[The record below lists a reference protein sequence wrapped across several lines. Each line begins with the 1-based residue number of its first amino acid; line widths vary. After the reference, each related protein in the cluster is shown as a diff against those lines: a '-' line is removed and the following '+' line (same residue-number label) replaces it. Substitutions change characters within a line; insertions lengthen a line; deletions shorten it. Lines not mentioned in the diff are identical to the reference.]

1 MSFRATGTPCS
12 GPLWRPARIS
22 LSASDASSS
31 ARWAVTVIKEFV
43 SSASIRPSNALTT
56 STGERCLAKSSLE
69 RPASERGR
77 SAYWAKPSLL
87 RGWTCA
93 VSHSVRV
100 RFRYHRRVISR
111 ARKTFSR
118 FDRRVWLLLFAM
130 LAFRF
135 GHGLYFPFSSI
146 YFHNVLGIP
155 LSLVGVGLAVF
166 ATASVLSGLVAGPL
180 TDRYGRKPVM
190 LTALAGSSASFFAF
204 SLVGGF
210 AGYLAV
216 SAAHGFVG
224 WSMFEASRNAMVA
237 DVTPLGMRS
246 RAYGLVRVGGNVGWA
261 LGPMVAGL
269 VSAAAGGS
277 GGVYPRL
284 FIGTSVLTALVAL
297 VLALTISESRP
308 VLKESAENTEAPGRL
323 RAALS
328 DGPFLV
334 LLGVGISLYY
344 VFTQDWQALPIYAK
358 NFVGVADGQIGFF
371 LGANGLMVIL
381 FQLPVS
387 YLIDRGSRVVAL
399 LAGSVLFAASAAT
412 LLLSDSFWGILLAFV
427 LFFTLAEMVL
437 EVAGAS
443 LAAELAPVRLRGT
456 YLALFGTCFGV
467 ACGFSPIVAGTLLQA
482 ELPGV
487 IWIIQIATAT
497 CAAAGLIILA
507 ALRSK
512 SRQHPAISNI
522 EKAEG

>member
-1 MSFRATGTPCS
+1 VI
-12 GPLWRPARIS
+12 AR
-22 LSASDASSS
+22 
-31 ARWAVTVIKEFV
+31 V
-43 SSASIRPSNALTT
+43 
-56 STGERCLAKSSLE
+56 
-69 RPASERGR
+69 
-77 SAYWAKPSLL
+77 
-87 RGWTCA
+87 
-93 VSHSVRV
+93 
-100 RFRYHRRVISR
+100 
-111 ARKTFSR
+111 RKTFLR

-166 ATASVLSGLVAGPL
+166 AASSVLSGLVAGPL

-190 LTALAGSSASFFAF
+190 LAALAGSSASFFAF
-204 SLVGGF
+204 SLVGDF
-210 AGYLAV
+210 AGYLAI
-216 SAAHGFVG
+216 SAAHGFIG

-237 DVTPLGMRS
+237 DVTPLDMRS

-269 VSAAAGGS
+269 ISAAAGGS
-277 GGVYPRL
+277 GGVYPKL
-284 FIGTSVLTALVAL
+284 FVGTSVLTAVVAFA
-297 VLALTISESRP
+297 LAFGIRESRP
-308 VLKESAENTEAPGRL
+308 ALKESTEDAESPRRL
-323 RAALS
+323 RAAFS

-334 LLGVGISLYY
+334 LLGVGVLLYY

-399 LAGSVLFAASAAT
+399 LAGAALFAASSAT
-412 LLLSDSFWGILLAFV
+412 LLLSESFLGIFIAFV

-443 LAAELAPVRLRGT
+443 LAAELAPTRLRGT
-456 YLALFGTCFGV
+456 YLALFGACFGV
-467 ACGFSPIVAGTLLQA
+467 ACGVSPIVAGTLLGA
-482 ELPGV
+482 GLPGV
-487 IWIIQIATAT
+487 IWVIQL
-497 CAAAGLIILA
+497 AAAGLAAVGLVALA
-507 ALRSK
+507 LLRRSA
-512 SRQHPAISNI
+512 RDA
-522 EKAEG
+522 

>member
-1 MSFRATGTPCS
+1 
-12 GPLWRPARIS
+12 
-22 LSASDASSS
+22 
-31 ARWAVTVIKEFV
+31 VI
-43 SSASIRPSNALTT
+43 T
-56 STGERCLAKSSLE
+56 
-69 RPASERGR
+69 
-77 SAYWAKPSLL
+77 
-87 RGWTCA
+87 
-93 VSHSVRV
+93 
-100 RFRYHRRVISR
+100 R
-111 ARKTFSR
+111 ARKAFLR

-166 ATASVLSGLVAGPL
+166 AAASVLSGLVAGPM

-190 LTALAGSSASFFAF
+190 LFALAGSSASFFAF

-216 SAAHGFVG
+216 SAAHGFIG

-237 DVTPLGMRS
+237 DVTPPGMRS

-269 VSAAAGGS
+269 VSAAAGSS
-277 GGVYPRL
+277 GWVYPRL
-284 FIGTSVLTALVAL
+284 FVGTSVLTAVVAL
-297 VLALTISESRP
+297 ALALSIRESRP
-308 VLKESAENTEAPGRL
+308 ALKESAEDAESPRRL

-334 LLGVGISLYY
+334 LLGVGVLLYY

-358 NFVGVADGQIGFF
+358 NFVGVADGRIGFF

-387 YLIDRGSRVVAL
+387 YLIDRGSKVVAL
-399 LAGSVLFAASAAT
+399 LAGAALFAASSAT
-412 LLLSDSFWGILLAFV
+412 LLLTESYLGIFVAFV
-427 LFFTLAEMVL
+427 VFFTLAEMVL

-443 LAAELAPVRLRGT
+443 LAAELAPTRLRGT
-456 YLALFGTCFGV
+456 YLALFGACFGV
-467 ACGFSPIVAGTLLQA
+467 ACGFSPIVAGTLLGA
-482 ELPGV
+482 GV
-487 IWIIQIATAT
+487 PEAIWVIQIA
-497 CAAAGLIILA
+497 AAVLA
-507 ALRSK
+507 AVGLVALALLRRSV
-512 SRQHPAISNI
+512 AD
-522 EKAEG
+522 A

>member
-1 MSFRATGTPCS
+1 M
-12 GPLWRPARIS
+12 
-22 LSASDASSS
+22 
-31 ARWAVTVIKEFV
+31 
-43 SSASIRPSNALTT
+43 
-56 STGERCLAKSSLE
+56 
-69 RPASERGR
+69 
-77 SAYWAKPSLL
+77 
-87 RGWTCA
+87 
-93 VSHSVRV
+93 
-100 RFRYHRRVISR
+100 
-111 ARKTFSR
+111 
-118 FDRRVWLLLFAM
+118 WLLLFAM
-130 LAFRF
+130 LVFRF

-166 ATASVLSGLVAGPL
+166 AAAGVLSGLVAGPL
-180 TDRYGRKPVM
+180 TDRFGRKPVM
-190 LTALAGSSASFFAF
+190 LAALVGSSASFFAF
-204 SLVGGF
+204 SQVGGF

-237 DVTPLGMRS
+237 DVTPSGMRS
-246 RAYGLVRVGGNVGWA
+246 RAFGLVRVGGNVGWA

-269 VSAAAGGS
+269 ISAAAGAS

-284 FIGTSVLTALVAL
+284 FVGTSVLTAMVAVAL
-297 VLALTISESRP
+297 AFGIRESRP
-308 VLKESAENTEAPGRL
+308 VLMESQEGGENSGRL

-334 LLGVGISLYY
+334 LLGVGVLLYY

-358 NFVGVADGQIGFF
+358 NFIGVADGRIGFF

-399 LAGSVLFAASAAT
+399 LVGAGLFAASSAT
-412 LLLSDSFWGILLAFV
+412 LLLTESFLGIFVAFV
-427 LFFTLAEMVL
+427 VFFTLAEMVL

-467 ACGFSPIVAGTLLQA
+467 ACGFSPLVSGTLLEA
-482 ELPGV
+482 RLPGL
-487 IWIIQIATAT
+487 IWGIQL
-497 CAAAGLIILA
+497 AAAALAVVGLGTLA
-507 ALRSK
+507 LLR
-512 SRQHPAISNI
+512 RRPAVPG
-522 EKAEG
+522 A

>member
-1 MSFRATGTPCS
+1 M
-12 GPLWRPARIS
+12 
-22 LSASDASSS
+22 
-31 ARWAVTVIKEFV
+31 KEFV
-43 SSASIRPSNALTT
+43 SSTSKRSSNVLTT
-56 STGERCLAKSSLE
+56 STGERRLVRSSLE

-77 SAYWAKPSLL
+77 SASWAKPSLL

-93 VSHSVRV
+93 VSHSSRV
-100 RFRYHRRVISR
+100 CFRYYRRVIPR
-111 ARKTFSR
+111 ARKTLSR

-155 LSLVGVGLAVF
+155 LSLVGIGLAVF
-166 ATASVLSGLVAGPL
+166 AAASVLSGFFAGPL
-180 TDRYGRKPVM
+180 TDRYGRKPLM
-190 LTALAGSSASFFAF
+190 LTALASSSASFFAF

-237 DVTPLGMRS
+237 DVTPPGMRS

-277 GGVYPRL
+277 GAVYPRL
-284 FIGTSVLTALVAL
+284 FVGTAVLTALVAL
-297 VLALTISESRP
+297 VLAFAINESRP
-308 VLKESAENTEAPGRL
+308 IVKEPAEGGETPGRL

-334 LLGVGISLYY
+334 LLGVGVLLYY
-344 VFTQDWQALPIYAK
+344 VFTQDWQALPVYAK

-399 LAGSVLFAASAAT
+399 FAGAALFAVSAAT
-412 LLLSDSFWGILLAFV
+412 LLLSESFLGIFVAFV

-443 LAAELAPVRLRGT
+443 LAAELAPARLRGT
-456 YLALFGTCFGV
+456 YLGLFGACFGV
-467 ACGFSPIVAGTLLQA
+467 ACGFSPIVAGTLLGA
-482 ELPGV
+482 RLPAL
-487 IWIIQIATAT
+487 IWTIQLV
-497 CAAAGLIILA
+497 AAAFAAVGLGVLA
-507 ALRSK
+507 SLRRRRSVTG
-512 SRQHPAISNI
+512 A
-522 EKAEG
+522 

>member
-1 MSFRATGTPCS
+1 
-12 GPLWRPARIS
+12 
-22 LSASDASSS
+22 
-31 ARWAVTVIKEFV
+31 
-43 SSASIRPSNALTT
+43 
-56 STGERCLAKSSLE
+56 
-69 RPASERGR
+69 
-77 SAYWAKPSLL
+77 
-87 RGWTCA
+87 
-93 VSHSVRV
+93 
-100 RFRYHRRVISR
+100 VISR
-111 ARKTFSR
+111 ARKAFLR

-166 ATASVLSGLVAGPL
+166 AAASVLSGLVAGPL
-180 TDRYGRKPVM
+180 TDRYGRKPIM
-190 LTALAGSSASFFAF
+190 LAALAGSSASFFAF

-237 DVTPLGMRS
+237 DVTAPGMRS
-246 RAYGLVRVGGNVGWA
+246 RAFGLVRVGGNVGWA

-269 VSAAAGGS
+269 VSAGGS
-277 GGVYPRL
+277 GEVYPRL
-284 FIGTSVLTALVAL
+284 FVGTSVLTATVAVAL
-297 VLALTISESRP
+297 ALGIRESRP
-308 VLKESAENTEAPGRL
+308 VVQGPAEGKEASGGL

-328 DGPFLV
+328 DWPFVV
-334 LLGVGISLYY
+334 LLVVGVLLYY

-358 NFVGVADGQIGFF
+358 NFVGVADGKIGFF

-399 LAGSVLFAASAAT
+399 LAGAGLFAASSAT
-412 LLLSDSFWGILLAFV
+412 LLLTDSFLGIILAFV

-456 YLALFGTCFGV
+456 YLALFGVCFGV

-487 IWIIQIATAT
+487 IWTIQLAAAT
-497 CAAAGLIILA
+497 CAAVGLVTLA
-507 ALRSK
+507 ALRRSG
-512 SRQHPAISNI
+512 RRA
-522 EKAEG
+522 

>member
-1 MSFRATGTPCS
+1 
-12 GPLWRPARIS
+12 
-22 LSASDASSS
+22 
-31 ARWAVTVIKEFV
+31 
-43 SSASIRPSNALTT
+43 
-56 STGERCLAKSSLE
+56 
-69 RPASERGR
+69 
-77 SAYWAKPSLL
+77 
-87 RGWTCA
+87 
-93 VSHSVRV
+93 
-100 RFRYHRRVISR
+100 
-111 ARKTFSR
+111 
-118 FDRRVWLLLFAM
+118 VWLLLFAM

-166 ATASVLSGLVAGPL
+166 ATASVLSGLLAGPL
-180 TDRYGRKPVM
+180 ADRYGRKPLM
-190 LTALAGSSASFFAF
+190 LAALAGSSASFFAF
-204 SLVGGF
+204 SQVGGF
-210 AGYLAV
+210 TGYLVV

-269 VSAAAGGS
+269 FSAAAGSS
-277 GGVYPRL
+277 GAVYPKL
-284 FIGTSVLTALVAL
+284 FIGTSVLTALVAII
-297 VLALTISESRP
+297 LALTINESRP
-308 VLKESAENTEAPGRL
+308 VLKEPAVSVETPDGL

-334 LLGVGISLYY
+334 LLGIGVLLYY
-344 VFTQDWQALPIYAK
+344 VFTQDWQALPVYAK

-399 LAGSVLFAASAAT
+399 LAGAALFAASAAT
-412 LLLSDSFWGILLAFV
+412 LLLSESFLGIFIAFV

-443 LAAELAPVRLRGT
+443 LAAELAPARLRGT
-456 YLALFGTCFGV
+456 YLGLFGACFGV
-467 ACGFSPIVAGTLLQA
+467 ACGFSPIVAGALLEA
-482 ELPGV
+482 RLPAL
-487 IWIIQIATAT
+487 IWTIQL
-497 CAAAGLIILA
+497 AAAASAAVGLGVLA
-507 ALRSK
+507 SLRGRRSVTG
-512 SRQHPAISNI
+512 A
-522 EKAEG
+522 

>member
-1 MSFRATGTPCS
+1 M
-12 GPLWRPARIS
+12 
-22 LSASDASSS
+22 
-31 ARWAVTVIKEFV
+31 
-43 SSASIRPSNALTT
+43 
-56 STGERCLAKSSLE
+56 
-69 RPASERGR
+69 
-77 SAYWAKPSLL
+77 
-87 RGWTCA
+87 
-93 VSHSVRV
+93 

-111 ARKTFSR
+111 AKKSLYR

-166 ATASVLSGLVAGPL
+166 AAASVLSGLVAGPL
-180 TDRYGRKPVM
+180 TDHYGRKPLM
-190 LTALAGSSASFFAF
+190 LAALAGSSASFLGF
-204 SLVGGF
+204 SLVGGI

-237 DVTPLGMRS
+237 DVTLPGMRS
-246 RAYGLVRVGGNVGWA
+246 RAFGLVRVGGNVGWA

-269 VSAAAGGS
+269 ASAAAGGS
-277 GGVYPRL
+277 GAVYPRL
-284 FIGTSVLTALVAL
+284 FVGTSVLTALVAL
-297 VLALTISESRP
+297 ALAISIRESRP
-308 VLKESAENTEAPGRL
+308 VLEESKASGESSGRL
-323 RAALS
+323 RTALS

-334 LLGVGISLYY
+334 LLGIGVLLYY
-344 VFTQDWQALPIYAK
+344 IFTQDWQALPIYAK
-358 NFVGVADGQIGFF
+358 NFVGVADGWIGFL

-399 LAGSVLFAASAAT
+399 LAGALLFAASSAT
-412 LLLSDSFWGILLAFV
+412 LLLTESFLGIFVAFV

-443 LAAELAPVRLRGT
+443 LATELAPVRLRGT
-456 YLALFGTCFGV
+456 YLALFGACFGV
-467 ACGFSPIVAGTLLQA
+467 ACGFSPIVGGALLQA
-482 ELPGV
+482 RLPDV
-487 IWIIQIATAT
+487 IWTIQL
-497 CAAAGLIILA
+497 AAALVAVVGLCTLA
-507 ALRSK
+507 ALRRRRSG
-512 SRQHPAISNI
+512 SGA
-522 EKAEG
+522 

>member
-1 MSFRATGTPCS
+1 MADSCFQY
-12 GPLWRPARIS
+12 
-22 LSASDASSS
+22 D
-31 ARWAVTVIKEFV
+31 
-43 SSASIRPSNALTT
+43 
-56 STGERCLAKSSLE
+56 
-69 RPASERGR
+69 
-77 SAYWAKPSLL
+77 
-87 RGWTCA
+87 
-93 VSHSVRV
+93 
-100 RFRYHRRVISR
+100 RRVISR
-111 ARKTFSR
+111 SRKAFSR

-130 LAFRF
+130 LVFRF

-166 ATASVLSGLVAGPL
+166 AAASVLSGLVAGPL
-180 TDRYGRKPVM
+180 IDRVGRKPVM
-190 LTALAGSSASFFAF
+190 LAALVGSSASFFAF
-204 SLVGGF
+204 SQVGGF

-216 SAAHGFVG
+216 SAAHGLIG

-237 DVTPLGMRS
+237 DVTPQGMRS
-246 RAYGLVRVGGNVGWA
+246 RAFGLVRVGGNVGWA

-269 VSAAAGGS
+269 VSAAAGAS

-284 FIGTSVLTALVAL
+284 FTGTSLLTALVA
-297 VLALTISESRP
+297 VALALGIRESRP
-308 VLKESAENTEAPGRL
+308 VLKEPREVGEGRL

-334 LLGVGISLYY
+334 LLGVGVLLYY

-387 YLIDRGSRVVAL
+387 YLIDRGSKVVAL
-399 LAGSVLFAASAAT
+399 LVGAVLFAASSAT
-412 LLLSDSFWGILLAFV
+412 LLLTESFLGIFVAFV

-456 YLALFGTCFGV
+456 YLSLFGTCFGV
-467 ACGFSPIVAGTLLQA
+467 ACGFSPIVSGTLLGA
-482 ELPGV
+482 RLPGL
-487 IWIIQIATAT
+487 IWGIQL
-497 CAAAGLIILA
+497 AAAAFAAVGLVTLA
-507 ALRSK
+507 VYR
-512 SRQHPAISNI
+512 RRHRVP
-522 EKAEG
+522 GT

>member
-1 MSFRATGTPCS
+1 M
-12 GPLWRPARIS
+12 
-22 LSASDASSS
+22 
-31 ARWAVTVIKEFV
+31 
-43 SSASIRPSNALTT
+43 
-56 STGERCLAKSSLE
+56 
-69 RPASERGR
+69 
-77 SAYWAKPSLL
+77 
-87 RGWTCA
+87 
-93 VSHSVRV
+93 
-100 RFRYHRRVISR
+100 
-111 ARKTFSR
+111 FSR

-130 LAFRF
+130 LVFRF

-155 LSLVGVGLAVF
+155 LSLVGIGLAVF
-166 ATASVLSGLVAGPL
+166 AAAGVLSGLVAGPL

-190 LTALAGSSASFFAF
+190 LAALAGSSASFFAF

-237 DVTPLGMRS
+237 DVTPPGMRS

-277 GGVYPRL
+277 GAVYPRL
-284 FIGTSVLTALVAL
+284 FVGTAVLTALVAL
-297 VLALTISESRP
+297 VLAFAINESRP
-308 VLKESAENTEAPGRL
+308 IVKEPAEGGETPCRL

-334 LLGVGISLYY
+334 LLGVGVLLYY
-344 VFTQDWQALPIYAK
+344 VFTQDWQALPVYAK

-381 FQLPVS
+381 FQLPVA
-387 YLIDRGSRVVAL
+387 YIIDRGSRVVAL
-399 LAGSVLFAASAAT
+399 LAGAVLFAASAAT
-412 LLLSDSFWGILLAFV
+412 LLLSESFLGIFVAFV
-427 LFFTLAEMVL
+427 LFFTLGEMVL

-443 LAAELAPVRLRGT
+443 LAAELAPTRLRGT
-456 YLALFGTCFGV
+456 YLALFGACFGV
-467 ACGFSPIVAGTLLQA
+467 ACGFSPIVAGALLEA
-482 ELPGV
+482 HLPAL
-487 IWIIQIATAT
+487 IWTIQL
-497 CAAAGLIILA
+497 AAAASAAVGLG
-507 ALRSK
+507 ALLLLRRRRSV
-512 SRQHPAISNI
+512 PGA
-522 EKAEG
+522 